1 MNRDM
6 SNYYFTMSELEL
18 SKLRS
23 KKVLAIERERRN
35 FGSYASAQEV
45 KRLAWAITRID
56 AVLAAKRAQ
65 MELPE

>member
-1 MNRDM
+1 MHRDM
-6 SNYYFTMSELEL
+6 SNHYFEMTEINLCR
-18 SKLRS
+18 LRS
-23 KKVLAIERERRN
+23 KKVLAIERERRH

-45 KRLAWAITRID
+45 KRLIWAIERID